1 MRSLPKPTLNSRTV
15 YLACISKVRNKQLK
29 ANLELIS
36 DKIEADSLDYE
47 DYSENSSWYFF
58 AESDDVDGL
67 VPQSEMEK
75 VYTNRMAKKGAPGRQ
90 YYDEIKESSEFNIC
104 PLCGHRTV
112 EQVDHYLPKS
122 KFPSLV
128 VLPVN
133 LVPSCE
139 KCNKIKLDEVPG
151 SAEEQT
157 LHPYYDDVTAHQW
170 LFAEVKET
178 SPASF
183 LFFVRR
189 VAEFNEELNSRIKY
203 HFETLELNFLY
214 ASQTGAF
221 ISDIRYRLID
231 LHSKGGMNE
240 IRSYLRE
247 EENSRIRNNINSW
260 QRAMFQALADSD
272 WFCDGGFNA

>member
-1 MRSLPKPTLNSRTV
+1 MRPLPKPTLNPRTV
-15 YLACISKVRNKQLK
+15 YLACISKVRCKQLK
-29 ANLELIS
+29 SNLELVA
-36 DKIEADSLDYE
+36 DKIEADSVVYE
-47 DYSENSSWYFF
+47 NHSESADWYLFDQSS
-58 AESDDVDGL
+58 DVDG
-67 VPQSEMEK
+67 VVSQSEMEK
-75 VYTNRMAKKGAPGRQ
+75 VYTNRMAKKGAPGRE
-90 YYDEIKESSEFNIC
+90 YYDEIKESSAFNIC

-128 VLPVN
+128 VLPIN

-139 KCNKIKLDEVPG
+139 KCNKIKLNGAPG
-151 SAEEQT
+151 NAEEQT
-157 LHPYYDDVTAHQW
+157 LHPYFDDVTTHQW
-170 LFAEVKET
+170 LFAEVRET

-183 LFFVRR
+183 RFFVRS
-189 VAEFNEELNSRIKY
+189 VAAFNEELNARINY
-203 HFETLELNFLY
+203 HFETLELNLLY

-231 LHSKGGMNE
+231 LHIKAGMNE
-240 IRSYLRE
+240 VSSYLRE
-247 EENSRIRNNINSW
+247 EEETRSRNNINSW